1 MTTKAKPFWMVRAGR
16 DSVYV
21 DDFLSEKVVAIG
33 WPDLGELPR
42 DIDKARLTEL
52 YQRIHPGD
60 SAGSVANGVGQIV
73 RFRDEIKIGDGIVT
87 YDRDKRLY
95 YLGAIAGA
103 ESWQPQK
110 IANLPRARAVEW
122 TQKVPR
128 DALSQPTRNTLG
140 AIQTLFSINA
150 DAVADLSSHAQALD
164 AVSDGNASSVTLPV
178 PASVVESQSEIVEEE
193 SAAADSLEVAVESA
207 EQAIEERIVRLD
219 WEKMQ
224 ELVAGVLRAMGY
236 RTSVSPRGADQGV
249 DIFASPDGLGLQE
262 PRIFVEVK
270 HRPNTSMGSAEVRS
284 FLGGRSAGD
293 KCLYVSTGG
302 FTREARY
309 KAQRANVPIQLLG
322 LTELRRLVVD
332 YYEELDEPTRRLI
345 PLRRVYIPIE

>member
-1 MTTKAKPFWMVRAGR
+1 MNNKPFWMVRSGR

-21 DDFLSEKVVAIG
+21 DNFLSEKVVAIG
-33 WPDLGELPR
+33 WPDLGELPP
-42 DIDKARLTEL
+42 DIDKAKLTEI
-52 YQRIHPGD
+52 YQRAHPTD
-60 SAGSVANGVGQIV
+60 SAGSVTNGVSQIV
-73 RFRDEIKIGDGIVT
+73 RFRDELNVGDGIVT

-95 YLGAIAGA
+95 YVGVIAGA

-122 TQKVPR
+122 TQQVPR
-128 DALSQPTRNTLG
+128 DALSKPTRNTLG

-150 DAVADLSSHAQALD
+150 DAVADISSHVQKHGA
-164 AVSDGNASSVTLPV
+164 DGDENAAPIV
-178 PASVVESQSEIVEEE
+178 PSTVAHQTEAIEETEEVEN
-193 SAAADSLEVAVESA
+193 APAADVLAIAVETA

-262 PRIFVEVK
+262 PRIFKNRAFSSKSSTGPIPAWVQPKSVPFWAGAARATNAFTF
-270 HRPNTSMGSAEVRS
+270 RPAASPAKRATK
-284 FLGGRSAGD
+284 RSA
-293 KCLYVSTGG
+293 
-302 FTREARY
+302 
-309 KAQRANVPIQLLG
+309 
-322 LTELRRLVVD
+322 
-332 YYEELDEPTRRLI
+332 PTCRFNCSD
-345 PLRRVYIPIE
+345 

>member
-1 MTTKAKPFWMVRAGR
+1 MKNETFWMVRAGR

-21 DDFLSEKVVAIG
+21 DDFLNDSVAAIG
-33 WPDLGELPR
+33 WVDLGELPP
-42 DIDKARLTEL
+42 KCSKTQLVEL
-52 YQRIHPGD
+52 YKQAHPND
-60 SAGSVANGVGQIV
+60 STASVANGVGQIT
-73 RFRDEIKIGDGIVT
+73 RFADEITIGDGVAT

-95 YLGAIAGA
+95 YLGKIKGKAQ
-103 ESWQPQK
+103 WQPQT
-110 IANLPRARAVEW
+110 IPNLPRAREVEW
-122 TQKVPR
+122 THKVPR
-128 DALSQPTRNTLG
+128 DALSKPTRNTLG

-150 DAVADLSSHAQALD
+150 DAAADLHKHALAMD
-164 AVSDGNASSVTLPV
+164 ANPDETSLPIIPV
-178 PASVVESQSEIVEEE
+178 AVGDAEVETAEIPASG
-193 SAAADSLEVAVESA
+193 SLEIAVEFA
-207 EQAIEERIVRLD
+207 DEAIEERIVRLD
-219 WEKMQ
+219 WENMQ

-236 RTSVSPRGADQGV
+236 RTSISPRGADQGV

-270 HRPNTSMGSAEVRS
+270 HRPNTSMGSPEIRS

-309 KAQRANVPIQLLG
+309 EAQRANVPIQLLG
-322 LTELRRLVVD
+322 LTELRRLIVD

>member
-1 MTTKAKPFWMVRAGR
+1 MVRAGR

-21 DDFLSEKVVAIG
+21 DDFLNENVVAIG
-33 WPDLGELPR
+33 WPDLGELPAPC
-42 DIDKARLTEL
+42 DKNQLIEL
-52 YQRIHPGD
+52 YRRVYPD
-60 SAGSVANGVGQIV
+60 DATASVSNGASQIL
-73 RFRDEIKIGDGIVT
+73 RFTDEIHIGDGVAT

-95 YLGAIAGA
+95 YLGKVR
-103 ESWQPQK
+103 SKVRWQPQT
-110 IANLPRARAVEW
+110 IASLPRAREVEW
-122 TQKVPR
+122 THKVPR
-128 DALSQPTRNTLG
+128 DALSKPTRNTLG
-140 AIQTLFSINA
+140 AIQTLFLINA
-150 DAVADLSSHAQALD
+150 DAVADLRSHALPMDAQSEETSTAIAPKTA
-164 AVSDGNASSVTLPV
+164 AVSAREMEQT
-178 PASVVESQSEIVEEE
+178 AEET
-193 SAAADSLEVAVESA
+193 AADNLEIALESA

-236 RTSVSPRGADQGV
+236 RTSISPRGADQGV

-293 KCLYVSTGG
+293 KCLYVSIGG

-309 KAQRANVPIQLLG
+309 EAQRANVPIQLLG

-332 YYEELDEPTRRLI
+332 YYEELDEATRRLI